1 MTLTPHKFK
10 KEEYNENWEFE
21 IAAYDNECRRN
32 DEEFRKHAL
41 IIRDPGNDELT
52 DEENE
57 VLTLYLNGVSC
68 KEIAKQC
75 EVEQEIISGLLDVI
89 SAKLSLN
96 E

>member
-10 KEEYNENWEFE
+10 NEEYNENWEAE
-21 IAAYDNECRRN
+21 IAEFDKVCKRSE
-32 DEEFRKHAL
+32 EEFRQHAFV
-41 IIRDPGNDELT
+41 IRDPGNDVLT
-52 DEENE
+52 EEENE

-68 KEIAKQC
+68 REIAKQC
-75 EVEQEIISGLLDVI
+75 GAEPEIVSGLLDVI

>member
-1 MTLTPHKFK
+1 MTRHKLIN
-10 KEEYNENWEFE
+10 EEYNENWESE
-21 IAAYDNECRRN
+21 IASYDNESRHS

-41 IIRDPGNDELT
+41 VVHDPGNEVLT
-52 DEENE
+52 EEENE

-68 KEIAKQC
+68 SEIANQC
-75 EVEQEIISGLLDVI
+75 EVEPEIVSGLLDVI